1 MWIILA
7 NLYMFLISKFK
18 SDYISKLFIGAYGAT
33 VLMVGCITFIGCKGG
48 KEEVKGKDN
57 KGAKALLAA
66 EGFIVQSGALSSV
79 YQSNGNLIPNES
91 ISVYPE
97 VSGRITGIHFKE
109 GGLVRKGDLLV
120 TLFNGDIDAQIQK
133 LKVQR
138 KLQVTTKERQDELLT
153 ISGISRQEYDNTIT
167 QIASIDADIA
177 YNQAQMRKLEIRA
190 TFDGVIGL
198 RNVSIGAIVTPSTLI
213 TTIQQVNP
221 LKMDF
226 LVPEQYKEIVRK
238 DDIVRF
244 TVAGI
249 NDTMQGKII
258 AMQPGADMTT
268 HNITMRAIVENRTG
282 KLFPGTFTN
291 VFITLSRAGNAI
303 TIPSQSIIPTSRE
316 KKVAVVRNGKVD
328 MVTVQTGERLEAR
341 VEVIQGLKAGD
352 TILTT
357 GMMQVKQDMTVKVT
371 KIKN

>member
-1 MWIILA
+1 VDYSC
-7 NLYMFLISKFK
+7 NFFMFLISKLK
-18 SDYISKLFIGAYGAT
+18 SYYISKPFIGAYGAT
-33 VLMVGCITFIGCKGG
+33 VLIVGCIAFMGCKGG

-57 KGAKALLAA
+57 KGGKALAA
-66 EGFIVQSGALSSV
+66 EGFIVKSGALSSV

-109 GGLVRKGDLLV
+109 GGLVSKGDLLV

-268 HNITMRAIVENRTG
+268 HNITMRAIVANSNG

-291 VFITLSRAGNAI
+291 VFITLSRMGNAI

-341 VEVIQGLKAGD
+341 VEVVQGLKAGD

-357 GMMQVKQDMTVKVT
+357 GMMQVKQDMAVKVT